1 MILYGFNENKISDA
15 ILAVDFGSQHEW
27 LGNMIADTCVMLDAI
42 LNATVTKYIPDEDEQ
57 EVAIGVIKSLIIDNL
72 IGANT
77 DLKGFKDIV
86 LGGQQGQYDLIDTTA
101 IDNMEEGDSQ

>member
-1 MILYGFNENKISDA
+1 MIRYYFNENNPFDTA
-15 ILAVDFGSQHEW
+15 LAVNFGNKNEW
-27 LGNMIADTCVMLDAI
+27 LGNMIADTCAMLDAI
-42 LNATVTKYIPDEDEQ
+42 LNVTVTKYIPDEDEQ